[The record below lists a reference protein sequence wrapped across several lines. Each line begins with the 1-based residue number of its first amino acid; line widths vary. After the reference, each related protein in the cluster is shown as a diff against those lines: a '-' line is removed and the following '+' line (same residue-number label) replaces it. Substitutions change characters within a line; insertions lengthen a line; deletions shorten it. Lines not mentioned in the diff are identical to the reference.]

1 MSDKSLKIG
10 IVAGEASGDILAAG
24 LIKQLKKQFPNA
36 TFEGI
41 AGPKMQNQGCHSLFD
56 MEELSVMGLVEVLS
70 RIRRLMFVRKTLTQ
84 HFLANPPDVFIG
96 VDAPDFNLNLE
107 LKLKQRGI
115 KTVQYVSPTV
125 WAWREK
131 RIFKIAK
138 ATNLVLSIF
147 PFEKKVYDKH
157 NIPCDFV
164 GHTMADDIAI
174 KPDMAEA
181 RHALNLHEK
190 DVVLA
195 VLPGSRKREVD
206 TLLDVFIQSSL
217 KIRQDIPDLKVLI
230 PVVNRQRKQQVDEYL
245 QTHLP
250 ELDCRV
256 VIGHARE
263 VMIAS
268 DAVLLA
274 SGTATLEA
282 MLCKK
287 NMVTAY
293 KLSKIT
299 YQMMRWLYK
308 AKYFALPNVLA
319 DEKLIPELLQEDVTV
334 DNITNLLL
342 PMLVDKNSDKQ
353 QQLVTK
359 FEGLHQSL
367 QQDADVQAAQ
377 AVANLIGSSSLSNQ
391 KHNTQT
397 SNNKHA

>member
-1 MSDKSLKIG
+1 MSEKALKIG

-24 LIKQLKKQFPNA
+24 LIKQLKKHYPNA

-41 AGPKMQNQGCHSLFD
+41 AGPKMQAQGCKSLFD

-70 RIRRLMFVRKTLTQ
+70 RIRRLLFVRKSMLH

-96 VDAPDFNLNLE
+96 VDAPDFNLGLE
-107 LKLKQRGI
+107 LKLKKQGI

-147 PFEKKVYDKH
+147 PFEKQVYDKH
-157 NIPCDFV
+157 HIPCEYV

-174 KPDMAEA
+174 KPDKQKA
-181 RHALNLHEK
+181 RLSLKLKENAT
-190 DVVLA
+190 VLA

-206 TLLDVFIQSSL
+206 TLLDVFIQSCLLL
-217 KIRQDIPDLKVLI
+217 KSDIADLKVLI
-230 PVVNRQRKQQVDEYL
+230 PVVNRQRKDQVLEYI
-245 QTHLP
+245 QTHSPDLSIQ
-250 ELDCRV
+250 V

-293 KLSKIT
+293 KLSGLT
-299 YQMMRWLYK
+299 YQMMQWLYK

-319 DEKLIPELLQEDVTV
+319 DEKLIPELLQDDVTPKT
-334 DNITNLLL
+334 ISTLLL
-342 PMLVDKNSDKQ
+342 PMLTLQSGAEQ
-353 QQLVTK
+353 QALIAK
-359 FEGLHQSL
+359 FDILHESL
-367 QQDADVQAAQ
+367 KKDADVQSAS
-377 AVANLIGSSSLSNQ
+377 AVVNLIEQ
-391 KHNTQT
+391 QP
-397 SNNKHA
+397 

>member
-1 MSDKSLKIG
+1 MSENPLKVG
-10 IVAGEASGDILAAG
+10 IIAGEVSGDILAAG
-24 LIKQLKKQFPNA
+24 LIKQLKKRYPNA
-36 TFEGI
+36 IFEGI
-41 AGPKMQNQGCHSLFD
+41 AGPKMQAQGCQSLFD

-70 RIRRLMFVRKTLTQ
+70 RIRRLLYIRKSMLNY
-84 HFLANPPDVFIG
+84 FIANPPDVFIG
-96 VDAPDFNLNLE
+96 VDAPDFNLGLE
-107 LKLKQRGI
+107 LKLKKQGI

-147 PFEKKVYDKH
+147 PFEKEVYDKYQ
-157 NIPCDFV
+157 IPCEFV

-174 KPDMAEA
+174 KPDKQKA
-181 RHALNLHEK
+181 RHSLKLKE
-190 DVVLA
+190 DEIVLA

-206 TLLDVFIQSSL
+206 TLLDVFIQSCLLIKS
-217 KIRQDIPDLKVLI
+217 DIAALKVLI
-230 PVVNRQRKQQVDEYL
+230 PVVNRQRKEQVDEYIR
-245 QTHLP
+245 THNPDLSIQ
-250 ELDCRV
+250 V

-293 KLSKIT
+293 KLSGLT
-299 YQMMRWLYK
+299 YQMMKWLYK

-319 DEKLIPELLQEDVTV
+319 GKKLIPELLQDDVTPLR
-334 DNITNLLL
+334 TSTLLL
-342 PMLVDKNSDKQ
+342 PMLNAQDGDEQKT
-353 QQLVTK
+353 LITT
-359 FEGLHQSL
+359 FETLHESL
-367 QQDADVQAAQ
+367 KKDADVQSAL
-377 AVANLIGSSSLSNQ
+377 AVANLIEQ
-391 KHNTQT
+391 KP
-397 SNNKHA
+397 

>member
-1 MSDKSLKIG
+1 MSEQILKVG

-24 LIKQLKKQFPNA
+24 LIKQLKKHYPNA

-41 AGPKMQNQGCHSLFD
+41 AGPKMQAQGCQSLFD

-70 RIRRLMFVRKTLTQ
+70 RIRRLLFVRKFMLK

-96 VDAPDFNLNLE
+96 VDAPDFNLGLE
-107 LKLKQRGI
+107 LKLKKQGI

-138 ATNLVLSIF
+138 ATHLVLSIF
-147 PFEKKVYDKH
+147 PFEKQVYDNH
-157 NIPCDFV
+157 QIPCEFV

-174 KPDMAEA
+174 TPDKQEA
-181 RHALNLHEK
+181 RHSLKLK
-190 DVVLA
+190 DDAIVLA
-195 VLPGSRKREVD
+195 MLPGSRKREVD
-206 TLLDVFIQSSL
+206 TLLDVFMQSCLLL
-217 KIRQDIPDLKVLI
+217 KSDIPELKVLI
-230 PVVNRQRKQQVDEYL
+230 PVINRQRKDQVDDYIQL
-245 QTHLP
+245 HKPDLSIQ
-250 ELDCRV
+250 V
-256 VIGHARE
+256 VIGHARN

-268 DAVLLA
+268 NAVLLA

-293 KLSKIT
+293 KLSGLT

-319 DEKLIPELLQEDVTV
+319 NEKLIPELLQDDVTPQ
-334 DNITNLLL
+334 NISELLL
-342 PMLVDKNSDKQ
+342 PMLTTQKDEQ
-353 QQLVTK
+353 QQVLISK
-359 FEGLHQSL
+359 FQTLHESL
-367 QQDADVQAAQ
+367 KKDADAQAAL
-377 AVANLIGSSSLSNQ
+377 AVANLIEQ
-391 KHNTQT
+391 QP
-397 SNNKHA
+397 

>member
-1 MSDKSLKIG
+1 MSEKAFKVG

-24 LIKQLKKQFPNA
+24 LIKQLKKQYPNA

-41 AGPKMQNQGCHSLFD
+41 AGPKMQAQGCKSLFD

-70 RIRRLMFVRKTLTQ
+70 RIRRLMFVRKTLLN
-84 HFLANPPDVFIG
+84 HFLTNPPDVFIG
-96 VDAPDFNLNLE
+96 VDAPDFNLGLE
-107 LKLKQRGI
+107 LKLKKRGI

-147 PFEKKVYDKH
+147 PFEKQVYDKH
-157 NIPCDFV
+157 HIPCEYV

-174 KPDMAEA
+174 KPDKQKA
-181 RHALNLHEK
+181 RLSLKLTENAT
-190 DVVLA
+190 VLA

-206 TLLDVFIQSSL
+206 TLLDVFIQSCLLL
-217 KIRQDIPDLKVLI
+217 KSDIADLKVLI
-230 PVVNRQRKQQVDEYL
+230 PVVNRQRKDQVDQYI
-245 QTHLP
+245 QTHNPDLSIQ
-250 ELDCRV
+250 V

-282 MLCKK
+282 MLCKR

-293 KLSKIT
+293 KLSGLT
-299 YQMMRWLYK
+299 YQMMKWLYK

-319 DEKLIPELLQEDVTV
+319 DEKLIPELLQDDVTPKT
-334 DNITNLLL
+334 ISELLL
-342 PMLVDKNSDKQ
+342 PMLTLQSGDEQ
-353 QQLVTK
+353 QALITK
-359 FEGLHQSL
+359 FKTLHESL
-367 QQDADVQAAQ
+367 KQDADVQSAA
-377 AVANLIGSSSLSNQ
+377 AVANLIEQ
-391 KHNTQT
+391 QP
-397 SNNKHA
+397 

>member
-1 MSDKSLKIG
+1 MSEKVNGKVLKIG

-24 LIKQLKKQFPNA
+24 LIKQLKKRYPNA

-41 AGPKMQNQGCHSLFD
+41 AGPKMQSQGCQSLFD
-56 MEELSVMGLVEVLS
+56 MEELSVMGLVEVTS
-70 RIRRLMFVRKTLTQ
+70 RIRRLLLVRKSMLH

-96 VDAPDFNLNLE
+96 VDAPDFNLGLE
-107 LKLKQRGI
+107 LKLKKQGI

-147 PFEKKVYDKH
+147 HFEKQVYDKH
-157 NIPCDFV
+157 HIPCEFV

-174 KPDMAEA
+174 KPDKQKA
-181 RHALNLHEK
+181 RHALQLRE
-190 DVVLA
+190 DEIVLA
-195 VLPGSRKREVD
+195 LLPGSRKREVD
-206 TLLDVFIQSSL
+206 TLLDVFIQSCLLL
-217 KIRQDIPDLKVLI
+217 KSNVKELKVLI
-230 PVVNRQRKQQVDEYL
+230 PVVNRQRKDQVNDYI
-245 QTHLP
+245 QTHKPDLSIQ
-250 ELDCRV
+250 V

-293 KLSKIT
+293 KLSGLT

-319 DEKLIPELLQEDVTV
+319 DEKLIPELLQDDVTAET
-334 DNITNLLL
+334 ISELLL
-342 PMLVDKNSDKQ
+342 PMLTAQSGDEQ
-353 QQLVTK
+353 QALIAK
-359 FEGLHQSL
+359 FEILHESL
-367 QQDADVQAAQ
+367 KKDADVQSAT
-377 AVANLIGSSSLSNQ
+377 AVANLIEQQL
-391 KHNTQT
+391 
-397 SNNKHA
+397 

>member
-1 MSDKSLKIG
+1 MSEKALKVG

-24 LIKQLKKQFPNA
+24 LIKQLKKHYPHA

-41 AGPKMQNQGCHSLFD
+41 AGPKMQAQGCQSLFD

-70 RIRRLMFVRKTLTQ
+70 RIRRLLFVRKSMLH

-96 VDAPDFNLNLE
+96 VDAPDFNLGLE
-107 LKLKQRGI
+107 LKLKKQGI

-147 PFEKKVYDKH
+147 PFEKQVYDKH
-157 NIPCDFV
+157 QIPCEFV

-174 KPDMAEA
+174 KPDKQKA
-181 RHALNLHEK
+181 RHALQLKEH

-206 TLLDVFIQSSL
+206 TLIDVFIQSCLLL
-217 KIRQDIPDLKVLI
+217 KSDIKHLKVLI
-230 PVVNRQRKQQVDEYL
+230 PVINRHRKDQVDQYIR
-245 QTHLP
+245 THNPDLSIQ
-250 ELDCRV
+250 V

-282 MLCKK
+282 MFCKK
-287 NMVTAY
+287 NMVTSY
-293 KLSKIT
+293 KLSSLT
-299 YQMMRWLYK
+299 YQMMKRLYK

-319 DEKLIPELLQEDVTV
+319 GEKLIPELLQDDVTPQT
-334 DNITNLLL
+334 ISALLL
-342 PMLVDKNSDKQ
+342 PMLTLQSGNEQ
-353 QQLVTK
+353 QALIAK
-359 FEGLHQSL
+359 FETLHASL
-367 QQDADVQAAQ
+367 KKDADVQAAL
-377 AVANLIGSSSLSNQ
+377 AVANLIEQ
-391 KHNTQT
+391 QP
-397 SNNKHA
+397 

>member
-1 MSDKSLKIG
+1 MSDKTLKIG

-24 LIKQLKKQFPNA
+24 LIKQLKKRFPNA

-41 AGPKMQNQGCHSLFD
+41 AGPKMQNQGCSSLFE

-70 RIRRLMFVRKTLTQ
+70 RIRRLMFIRKTLTQ
-84 HFLANPPDVFIG
+84 HFLNNPPDVFIG

-107 LKLKQRGI
+107 SKLKKRGI
-115 KTVQYVSPTV
+115 KTVHYVSPTV

-157 NIPCDFV
+157 QIPCDFV
-164 GHTMADDIAI
+164 GHTMADDIDI
-174 KPDMAEA
+174 SPDMAGT
-181 RHALNLHEK
+181 RQALNLK
-190 DVVLA
+190 DNDVVLA

-293 KLSKIT
+293 QLSPIT
-299 YQMMRWLYK
+299 YQLMRWLYK

-319 DEKLIPELLQEDVTV
+319 DQKLIPELLQEDVSV
-334 DNITNLLL
+334 DNIVELLL
-342 PMLVDKNSDKQ
+342 PMLAEKNSEKQ
-353 QQLVTK
+353 QKLISK
-359 FEGLHQSL
+359 FEMLHQSL
-367 QQDADVQAAQ
+367 RQDADVQAAN
-377 AVANLIGSSSLSNQ
+377 AVANLIENSASN
-391 KHNTQT
+391 KNIELTQ
-397 SNNKHA
+397 

>member
-1 MSDKSLKIG
+1 MSEKIIKIG

-24 LIKQLKKQFPNA
+24 LIKQLKKYYPNA

-41 AGPKMQNQGCHSLFD
+41 AGPKMQAQGCESLFD

-70 RIRRLMFVRKTLTQ
+70 RIRRLLFVRKSVLN

-96 VDAPDFNLNLE
+96 VDAPDFNLGLE
-107 LKLKQRGI
+107 FKLKKRGI

-138 ATNLVLSIF
+138 ATHLVLSIF
-147 PFEKKVYDKH
+147 PFEKQVYDKH
-157 NIPCDFV
+157 QIPCEFV

-174 KPDMAEA
+174 KPDKQKA
-181 RHALNLHEK
+181 RRSLKLK
-190 DVVLA
+190 DDATVLA
-195 VLPGSRKREVD
+195 MLPGSRKREVD
-206 TLLDVFIQSSL
+206 TLLDVFIQSCLLL
-217 KIRQDIPDLKVLI
+217 KFDVAELKVLI
-230 PVVNRQRKQQVDEYL
+230 PVVNRQRKDQVDDYI
-245 QTHLP
+245 QTHKPDLSIQ
-250 ELDCRV
+250 V
-256 VIGHARE
+256 VIGHARD

-293 KLSKIT
+293 RLSSLT
-299 YQMMRWLYK
+299 YQIMRWLYK

-319 DEKLIPELLQEDVTV
+319 NEKLIPELLQDNVTPQ
-334 DNITNLLL
+334 NISKLLL
-342 PMLVDKNSDKQ
+342 PMLTAQKGKEQ
-353 QQLVTK
+353 QALITRFQT
-359 FEGLHQSL
+359 LHESL
-367 QQDADVQAAQ
+367 KKDADVQAAL
-377 AVANLIGSSSLSNQ
+377 AVAKLIEAQ
-391 KHNTQT
+391 P
-397 SNNKHA
+397 

>member
-1 MSDKSLKIG
+1 MSENPLKVG
-10 IVAGEASGDILAAG
+10 IIAGEVSGDILAAG
-24 LIKQLKKQFPNA
+24 LIKQLKKRYPNA
-36 TFEGI
+36 IFEGI
-41 AGPKMQNQGCHSLFD
+41 AGPKMQAQGCQSLFD

-70 RIRRLMFVRKTLTQ
+70 RIRRLLYIRKSMLNY
-84 HFLANPPDVFIG
+84 FIANPPDVFIG
-96 VDAPDFNLNLE
+96 VDAPDFNLGLE
-107 LKLKQRGI
+107 LKLKKQGI

-147 PFEKKVYDKH
+147 PFEKEVYDKYQ
-157 NIPCDFV
+157 IPCEFV

-174 KPDMAEA
+174 KPDKQKA
-181 RHALNLHEK
+181 RHSLKLKE
-190 DVVLA
+190 DEIVLA

-206 TLLDVFIQSSL
+206 TLLDVFIQSCLLIKS
-217 KIRQDIPDLKVLI
+217 DIAALKVLI
-230 PVVNRQRKQQVDEYL
+230 PVVNRQRKEQVDEYIR
-245 QTHLP
+245 THNPDLSIQ
-250 ELDCRV
+250 V

-293 KLSKIT
+293 KLSGLT
-299 YQMMRWLYK
+299 YQMMKWLYK

-319 DEKLIPELLQEDVTV
+319 GKKLIPELLQDDVTPLR
-334 DNITNLLL
+334 ISTLLL
-342 PMLVDKNSDKQ
+342 PMLNAQDGDEQKT
-353 QQLVTK
+353 LITT
-359 FEGLHQSL
+359 FETLHESL
-367 QQDADVQAAQ
+367 KKDADVQSAL
-377 AVANLIGSSSLSNQ
+377 AVANLIEQ
-391 KHNTQT
+391 KP
-397 SNNKHA
+397 

>member
-1 MSDKSLKIG
+1 MSDKKLRIG

-24 LIKQLKKQFPNA
+24 LIKQLKKRYPHA

-41 AGPKMQNQGCHSLFD
+41 AGPKMQAQGCQSLFD

-70 RIRRLMFVRKTLTQ
+70 RIRRLMFVRKSMLK
-84 HFLANPPDVFIG
+84 HFLVNPPDVFIG
-96 VDAPDFNLNLE
+96 VDAPDFNLGLA
-107 LKLKQRGI
+107 LKLKKQGI

-147 PFEKKVYDKH
+147 PFEKQVYDKYQ
-157 NIPCDFV
+157 IPCEFV

-174 KPDMAEA
+174 KPDKQKA
-181 RHALNLHEK
+181 RLALKLKENEI
-190 DVVLA
+190 VLA
-195 VLPGSRKREVD
+195 MLPGSRKREVE
-206 TLLDVFIQSSL
+206 TLLDVFMQSCLLL
-217 KIRQDIPDLKVLI
+217 KTDVKTFKVLI
-230 PVVNRQRKQQVDEYL
+230 PVINRQRKDQVDEYI
-245 QTHLP
+245 QTHKPDLC
-250 ELDCRV
+250 LRV

-287 NMVTAY
+287 NMVAAY
-293 KLSKIT
+293 KLSGLT

-319 DEKLIPELLQEDVTV
+319 GEKLIPELLQDEVTPQT
-334 DNITNLLL
+334 ISKLLL
-342 PMLVDKNSDKQ
+342 PMLVGDSPSEQ
-353 QQLVTK
+353 QALITK
-359 FEGLHQSL
+359 FETLHKSL
-367 QQDADVQAAQ
+367 KKDADVQCAL
-377 AVANLIGSSSLSNQ
+377 AVANLIEQ
-391 KHNTQT
+391 QP
-397 SNNKHA
+397 

>member
-1 MSDKSLKIG
+1 MSDRTLRVG

-24 LIKQLKKQFPNA
+24 LIKQLKKRFPNA
-36 TFEGI
+36 TFVGI
-41 AGPKMQNQGCHSLFD
+41 AGPKMQAQGCHSLFD

-70 RIRRLMFVRKTLTQ
+70 RIRRLLFVRKSVLN

-96 VDAPDFNLNLE
+96 VDAPDFNLGLE
-107 LKLKQRGI
+107 LKLKKQGI
-115 KTVQYVSPTV
+115 KTVHYVSPTV

-147 PFEKKVYDKH
+147 PFEKQVYDNQK
-157 NIPCDFV
+157 IPCEFV

-174 KPDMAEA
+174 KPDKQKA
-181 RHALNLHEK
+181 RHALQLKENEI
-190 DVVLA
+190 VLA

-206 TLLDVFIQSSL
+206 TLIDVFMQSCLLL
-217 KIRQDIPDLKVLI
+217 KSDIKSLKVLI
-230 PVVNRQRKQQVDEYL
+230 PVVNRQRKEQVDEYIQSHRPDL
-245 QTHLP
+245 SIQ
-250 ELDCRV
+250 V

-293 KLSKIT
+293 KLSFLT
-299 YQMMRWLYK
+299 YLMMKWLYK

-319 DEKLIPELLQEDVTV
+319 DEKLVPELLQDDVTPET
-334 DNITNLLL
+334 ISKLLL
-342 PMLVDKNSDKQ
+342 PMLTKQ
-353 QQLVTK
+353 SGDEQQILISK
-359 FEGLHQSL
+359 FETLHESL
-367 QQDADVQAAQ
+367 KKDADVQSAT
-377 AVANLIGSSSLSNQ
+377 AVANLIEQ
-391 KHNTQT
+391 QP
-397 SNNKHA
+397 